1 MRFVITS
8 VLIFAAGATPA
19 AVQAATQR
27 ELAEW
32 VLRWEGNVLLEGSPQ
47 PLTDVSQLPAGEVR
61 IRSIDITSGVM
72 RPAELLRL
80 KDLPGLKEL
89 YLPGPIWNPGG
100 GNEDKAGV
108 FKALGAN
115 TGVQKVAFGWHYNA
129 QMEVADKDVADLF
142 TWTNLQDLRCTQCK
156 LSKLDLSPFTKLR
169 NLDLSYNPFTDA
181 GMAGLAK
188 MKDLKRLLL
197 KDTLVTDEGVRN
209 LKDLENLEELDL
221 SGTRV
226 GDRGLDGLRQLKN
239 MKRLNLLG
247 GQGTD
252 ASMEILAGMP
262 QLEVLNLYRTPITN
276 SGLAKLQV
284 LKNLTDI
291 DLRYTSVTPNGI
303 EALRAAVPGIRIRF
317 VGAAA
322 PKSKTPGTAQPAAQT
337 EDAISA
343 WVKALG

>member
-197 KDTLVTDEGVRN
+197 KDTLVTDEGVR
-209 LKDLENLEELDL
+209 K
-221 SGTRV
+221 SGRTGSFRYAGRRPGPGWTSPVEKHETPEFAGGPGYRRV
-226 GDRGLDGLRQLKN
+226 HGDPRRH
-239 MKRLNLLG
+239 
-247 GQGTD
+247 
-252 ASMEILAGMP
+252 
-262 QLEVLNLYRTPITN
+262 
-276 SGLAKLQV
+276 
-284 LKNLTDI
+284 
-291 DLRYTSVTPNGI
+291 
-303 EALRAAVPGIRIRF
+303 
-317 VGAAA
+317 AAA
-322 PKSKTPGTAQPAAQT
+322 GSSESVPDPDYELRPGEAPGSEKSDGH
-337 EDAISA
+337 
-343 WVKALG
+343 